1 TEHGRAIALL
11 LPTVVRWNAASTNER
26 YRELLQV
33 SGSDANWDK
42 AAEVLAS
49 RLESLA
55 TVAGMETRL
64 EQAGVPRAD
73 LPILAEEAS
82 KQWTGRFNPR
92 PFGIQEAL
100 EVYEWAF

>member
-1 TEHGRAIALL
+1 
-11 LPTVVRWNAASTNER
+11 LPSVVRWNAASANGR

-33 SGSDANWDK
+33 SGSGASQDK
-42 AAEVLAS
+42 AAEVLAI

-55 TVAGMETRL
+55 TVAGL
-64 EQAGVPRAD
+64 ERGFEAAGVPRAD
-73 LPILAEEAS
+73 LPALAEEAS

>member
-1 TEHGRAIALL
+1 
-11 LPTVVRWNAASTNER
+11 LPSVIRWNAPSATER
-26 YRELLQV
+26 YHELMLA
-33 SGSDANWDK
+33 SGSRVSQNE
-42 AAEVLAS
+42 AAEALAA

-55 TVAGMETRL
+55 GLAGLESRL
-64 EQAGVPRAD
+64 EAVRVPRAD
-73 LPILAEEAS
+73 LPALAEEAA